1 MILASF
7 MDKKSADGAL
17 SQLKAL
23 GLVWD
28 LLLAIA
34 IPTIGLALLGRYLD
48 QRWHTAPAFILIG
61 LVVALV
67 LTVVL
72 VKRKAQQIQNDLKKP
87 PES

>member
-1 MILASF
+1 

-34 IPTIGLALLGRYLD
+34 LPVIGLALFGQYLD
-48 QRWHTAPAFILIG
+48 RRWHTTPAFILIG
-61 LVVALV
+61 LVIALV
-67 LTVVL
+67 FTVFL